1 VIEAAEYVP
10 LTKHLQVKEELARL
24 LEVDLLD
31 DAWIMDPKLEHH

>member
-1 VIEAAEYVP
+1 VIEAAEYVS

-31 DAWIMDPKLEHH
+31 AWIMDPIKP

>member
-1 VIEAAEYVP
+1 MIEAAEYVP

-31 DAWIMDPKLEHH
+31 RCLDYGSKA